1 LVALSAVTAAWFIQR
16 WGGIAASSAAMLG
29 ASAAAVAACGL
40 IGLFSGATITLF
52 RIPPFIATLAMMQVA
67 SGLAFIVAR
76 GESIYDIP
84 ATYTWLGRGESIGG
98 IPNSVIL
105 MLLAYA
111 GAHLLMTRTVIG
123 RRIYAVGGNAEASR
137 LSGVSNPRTLLFVY
151 LISGLAAGIGG
162 VITTSQLKAGA
173 PTYGLMYELYVI
185 AAVVVGGTSLTGGEG
200 RIFGTLVG
208 AFIIAVIRNGMNL
221 MNVEPYTQ
229 KIVLGLVILAA
240 VLLDM
245 IRRRRAR

>member
-1 LVALSAVTAAWFIQR
+1 V
-16 WGGIAASSAAMLG
+16 AASTGAMLG
-29 ASAAAVAACGL
+29 ASLAAIAACGL
-40 IGLFSGATITLF
+40 IGVFSGVTITFF

-84 ATYTWLGRGESIGG
+84 ASYTWLGRGESLG

-105 MLLAYA
+105 MLVAYVA
-111 GAHLLMTRTVIG
+111 AHLLMTRTVIG
-123 RRIYAVGGNAEASR
+123 RRIYAVGGNEEASR
-137 LSGVSNPRTLLFVY
+137 LSGVSNRRVLLFVY
-151 LISGLAAGIGG
+151 LVSGLAAGVGG
-162 VITTSQLKAGA
+162 VITASQLKAGA
-173 PTYGLMYELYVI
+173 PTYGLMYELNVI

-245 IRRRRAR
+245 LRRRRVR